1 MTDKATDVTV
11 TQADRDAAADLLT
24 CDLGEPLSPADKFQL
39 ESIRSG
45 LDDDDDGVQAFARH
59 RQAHSL
65 PGDVGIDNERKV
77 ILQNKRVNDAIQ
89 TALERGEL
97 TVSSDGYLAAL
108 TPSAL
113 SDDAGEGE

>member
-1 MTDKATDVTV
+1 MGNINV

-59 RQAHSL
+59 R
-65 PGDVGIDNERKV
+65 
-77 ILQNKRVNDAIQ
+77 
-89 TALERGEL
+89 TASEQPA
-97 TVSSDGYLAAL
+97 S
-108 TPSAL
+108 
-113 SDDAGEGE
+113 GEGMAQRLQDHMEQYHGVCLKASEWDAAVAVLLTTSEAPAQKDQQ